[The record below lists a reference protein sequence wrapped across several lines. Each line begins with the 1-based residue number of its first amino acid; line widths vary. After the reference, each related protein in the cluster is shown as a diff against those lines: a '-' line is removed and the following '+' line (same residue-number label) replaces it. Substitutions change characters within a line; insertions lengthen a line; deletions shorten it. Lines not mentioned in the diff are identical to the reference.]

1 MINSSDGRRNQLK
14 IITDILDFASDPQRP
29 THIMNQMN
37 LNHSQLKKYLLWLT
51 DTGLMDRIEK
61 PFPTFQISKKGSEFV
76 KMLQDSPDSTSG
88 LLHTN
93 EINYEEELK

>member
-1 MINSSDGRRNQLK
+1 MKL
-14 IITDILDFASDPQRP
+14 
-29 THIMNQMN
+29 QM
-37 LNHSQLKKYLLWLT
+37 QFKKYLLWLT